1 MTRSKREKTSCQRR
15 PEEREVSDEVEELM
29 PRGLVF
35 EAWLREGPCGIKD
48 QRTVPRRA
56 LDQPPTPERLKLLDK
71 PKGSRRRDLLDE
83 GAVIPNAPGR
93 LLTPNCRM
101 GKIDARD
108 DVANP

>member
-1 MTRSKREKTSCQRR
+1 
-15 PEEREVSDEVEELM
+15 M
-29 PRGLVF
+29 PRGFVF
-35 EAWLREGPCGIKD
+35 EARFREGPCGIKD

-71 PKGSRRRDLLDE
+71 PKGSRRSDLLDE
-83 GAVIPNAPGR
+83 GAVIPNAPDR
-93 LLTPNCRM
+93 LLTPNRRM